1 MHDVRTA
8 PPPPPAKPPAD
19 QAVADLRRLVDDLAS
34 AEHAIGEL
42 MLQVAPG
49 YLADTDAA
57 RVLAPLCE
65 EIGKE
70 LQEGLAARR
79 YARAAV
85 RAGGGG
91 CAARSARGSGRSA
104 VPAGPGSVGR
114 PVVVPTV
121 SVRTHHRNAHLTAP
135 LVGDFHPRGGDTAHR
150 LPGRP

>member
-85 RAGGGG
+85 RAGLWPVSGASRTRFRWPTGR
-91 CAARSARGSGRSA
+91 CANGFRPYPSPKCA
-104 VPAGPGSVGR
+104 PDGPSR
-114 PVVVPTV
+114 
-121 SVRTHHRNAHLTAP
+121 R
-135 LVGDFHPRGGDTAHR
+135 
-150 LPGRP
+150 